1 MSVNRGGVAE
11 RAIIEFDKILRTLAA
26 PAQSVRPV
34 PGAELPDAELSET
47 QRRDVAALMRV
58 NHVGEICAQALYQ
71 GQAITSR
78 DVRLR
83 DSLEQAAQEEIEHLA
98 WTSQRIDELGGR
110 PSLLNPLWYFGALG
124 MGIAA
129 GLAGDKWNLGFL
141 AETERQVEAHLAS
154 HLERVP
160 AEDLRSRA
168 ILDQMKTDEM
178 AHATTAVS
186 LGAAELPTPV
196 TTAMRFA
203 SKVMTMLAYR
213 V

>member
-1 MSVNRGGVAE
+1 MLLDRGLAE
-11 RAIIEFDKILRTLAA
+11 RAIVEFDKILRTLAA

-34 PGAELPDAELSET
+34 PGELLPEADLSEA
-47 QRRDVAALMRV
+47 QRHDVAALMRV

-78 DVRLR
+78 DAALR
-83 DSLEQAAQEEIEHLA
+83 HAFEQAAEEETEHLA
-98 WTSQRIDELGGR
+98 WTEQRIKELGGR
-110 PSLLNPLWYFGALG
+110 QSLLNPLWYLGALG
-124 MGIAA
+124 MGVAA
-129 GLAGDKWNLGFL
+129 GLAGERWNLGFL

-154 HLERVP
+154 HLDRVP

-178 AHATTAVS
+178 GHATTAVS
-186 LGAAELPTPV
+186 LGAAELPASV
-196 TTAMRFA
+196 KTAMQLA
-203 SKVMTMLAYR
+203 SKVMTTLAYR